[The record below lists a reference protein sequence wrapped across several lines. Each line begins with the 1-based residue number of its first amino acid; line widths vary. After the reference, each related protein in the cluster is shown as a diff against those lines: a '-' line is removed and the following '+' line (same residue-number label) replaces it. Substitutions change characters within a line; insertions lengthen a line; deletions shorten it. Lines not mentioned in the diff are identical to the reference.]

1 MRIIQ
6 QNIPGTYPQGH
17 TSDVNPPRTLLRL
30 AATPSNSC
38 WGACHVTPFVC
49 HIVVHSGGG
58 ASERLPGRVAR
69 YGLFGNTHD
78 DGVAHLKRF
87 VTRCF
92 GYSVFFRGL
101 QTR

>member
-1 MRIIQ
+1 M
-6 QNIPGTYPQGH
+6 
-17 TSDVNPPRTLLRL
+17 
-30 AATPSNSC
+30 
-38 WGACHVTPFVC
+38 
-49 HIVVHSGGG
+49 
-58 ASERLPGRVAR
+58 PGRVAR

-101 QTR
+101 QTGGC